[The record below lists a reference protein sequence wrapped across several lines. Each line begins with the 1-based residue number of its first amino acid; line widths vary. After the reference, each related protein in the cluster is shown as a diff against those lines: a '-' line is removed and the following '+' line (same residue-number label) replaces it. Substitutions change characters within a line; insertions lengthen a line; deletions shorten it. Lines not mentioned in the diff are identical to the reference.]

1 MTLITVS
8 ACFQNTR
15 IYIYAPLDTL
25 EDIDTFSCK
34 SFQFMFAAIKDCEG
48 PLKKCVHLTPQS
60 QLLEQFKEEVYN
72 HFKECVRI
80 HFHFAYIYDIR
91 K

>member
-1 MTLITVS
+1 
-8 ACFQNTR
+8 
-15 IYIYAPLDTL
+15 
-25 EDIDTFSCK
+25 
-34 SFQFMFAAIKDCEG
+34 MFAAIKDCEG